1 MNMRLDRHSGTGM
14 RGLPKKNGAGAK
26 TVWGPAVDD
35 QVPMAYLDKNDP
47 NYDSDEEHAAP
58 VDFPPLG
65 DMKAS
70 AVETKVAA
78 GDNDRNDHSEED
90 DTNNNNNTGSSS
102 AESSPSNSSSPLVS
116 PEATD

>member
-35 QVPMAYLDKNDP
+35 QVPVAYLDKNDP
-47 NYDSDEEHAAP
+47 NYDSDEEQGMFPPA
-58 VDFPPLG
+58 DFPLEAVG

-70 AVETKVAA
+70 VEEKAVATGE
-78 GDNDRNDHSEED
+78 NRNNSEES
-90 DTNNNNNTGSSS
+90 NSSSSS
-102 AESSPSNSSSPLVS
+102 AESLTS
-116 PEATD
+116 PEATDSMSVA